1 MLDYRILRLP
11 IDAACSCLAAG
22 LIALVLLLCAR
33 FKRYGDRIMEI
44 FVSIIV
50 LVVLAILAI
59 LFLNRYYRKATRE
72 VSLVRTGAGGQRVVL
87 DGGCLALPFLHKVS
101 EVNMRTI
108 KLEIERL
115 GPKSIITKDRLR
127 VDVGAEFYVR
137 VRASAEGVAT
147 AAQALASK
155 SFRSSDLAETL
166 EGKLVDAMLSVAA
179 RYTMDDLQDNRSGY
193 SQAVS
198 ELLVDNLAQNGLL
211 LESVSLTRIDQ
222 TPFHALDENNAFNAL
237 GMRRL
242 AEIIAVNKKERAI
255 IESDA
260 EVAVRQS
267 QLDATKRKL
276 TISREEE
283 EATITQQR
291 EIEIARSRS
300 MAETA
305 EEQATSEQR
314 REAARIAREREVRL
328 NEINKDRE
336 LREKALAAELAT
348 ALAETENAVK
358 MSAKRVEEAHAEA
371 EAIAAT
377 ASGAEAEEKVRTIRE
392 QAAADREKA
401 LALIRA
407 TEQAEVDDTRVR
419 SEVAS
424 MLAMAEAEA
433 KAMLDRAEAQ
443 KAKLIA
449 EANGRAAVI
458 DAENAQSIELMAMK
472 LDEERIKTLPEVVE
486 RMLKPAEKIESIR
499 INHITGMGNSG
510 SDNGGSG
517 DPGTVNQLVDGV
529 LNMALQ
535 LPAVQKLGEEVGMN
549 ISDGVRGVTKNL
561 ERRSSGSSKTE
572 EIDGKTT
579 TDSNKSENND

>member
-1 MLDYRILRLP
+1 
-11 IDAACSCLAAG
+11 
-22 LIALVLLLCAR
+22 
-33 FKRYGDRIMEI
+33 MEI

-193 SQAVS
+193 SQEVS

-499 INHITGMGNSG
+499 INHITGMGKSG

>member
-1 MLDYRILRLP
+1 
-11 IDAACSCLAAG
+11 
-22 LIALVLLLCAR
+22 
-33 FKRYGDRIMEI
+33 MEI

-193 SQAVS
+193 SQEVS

-242 AEIIAVNKKERAI
+242 AEIIAVNTKERAI

>member
-1 MLDYRILRLP
+1 M
-11 IDAACSCLAAG
+11 A
-22 LIALVLLLCAR
+22 V
-33 FKRYGDRIMEI
+33 
-44 FVSIIV
+44 FVT
-50 LVVLAILAI
+50 LVVIVVAAILII

-72 VSLVRTGAGGQRVVL
+72 ISLVRTGAGGQRVVL
-87 DGGCLALPFLHKVS
+87 DGGCIALPFLHKVA
-101 EVNMRTI
+101 EVNMRTT

-137 VRASAEGVAT
+137 VRATDEGVAT
-147 AAQALASK
+147 AAQALAGK
-155 SFRSSDLAETL
+155 SFRSADLAETL

-179 RYTMDDLQDNRSGY
+179 RYTMDELQDNRAGF
-193 SQAVS
+193 AREVS
-198 ELLVDNLAQNGLL
+198 EVLADNLAQNGLL

-242 AEIIAVNKKERAI
+242 AEIIAVNKKERAV

-283 EATITQQR
+283 EAMITQQR

-305 EEQATSEQR
+305 EEQATSEKR

-328 NEINKDRE
+328 TEIQKDRE
-336 LREKALAAELAT
+336 LREQSLAAELAT
-348 ALAETENAVK
+348 ALAKTENTVRLA
-358 MSAKRVEEAHAEA
+358 AKRVEEAHAEA

-377 ASGAEAEEKVRTIRE
+377 AAGAEAEEKVRTIRE
-392 QAAADREKA
+392 QAAADRDKV

-407 TEQAEVDDTRVR
+407 TEQAEVDDTRVK
-419 SEVAS
+419 SEVGTI
-424 MLAMAEAEA
+424 LAMAEAEA
-433 KAMLDRAEAQ
+433 KAMLERAEAQ
-443 KAKLIA
+443 KAKLLA
-449 EANGRAAVI
+449 EAQGRAAVI
-458 DAENAQSIELMAMK
+458 EAENAQSADLMSMK
-472 LDEERIKTLPEVVE
+472 LDEARIKTLPEVVE

-499 INHITGMGNSG
+499 INHITGVGRGGGATGDGAGGGDG
-510 SDNGGSG
+510 S
-517 DPGTVNQLVDGV
+517 TVNQLVDGV
-529 LNMALQ
+529 LSMALQ
-535 LPAVQKLGEEVGMN
+535 LPAVQRLGEEVGMN
-549 ISDGVRGVTKNL
+549 IGDGVRGVTSQL
-561 ERRSSGSSKTE
+561 DRRSRGETRKEETDGST
-572 EIDGKTT
+572 
-579 TDSNKSENND
+579 SETKD

>member
-1 MLDYRILRLP
+1 M
-11 IDAACSCLAAG
+11 AVFAT
-22 LIALVLLLCAR
+22 
-33 FKRYGDRIMEI
+33 
-44 FVSIIV
+44 
-50 LVVLAILAI
+50 LVVAVIVAILII

-87 DGGCLALPFLHKVS
+87 DGGCIALPFLHKVS
-101 EVNMRTI
+101 EVNMRTT

-147 AAQALASK
+147 AAQALAGK
-155 SFRSSDLAETL
+155 SFRSADLAETL

-179 RYTMDDLQDNRSGY
+179 RYTMDELQDNRAGY
-193 SQAVS
+193 AREVS
-198 ELLVDNLAQNGLL
+198 DILTDNLAQNGLL

-242 AEIIAVNKKERAI
+242 AEIIAVNKKERAV
-255 IESDA
+255 IEADA

-283 EATITQQR
+283 EAMITQQR

-305 EEQATSEQR
+305 EEQAASEKR

-328 NEINKDRE
+328 TEISKDRE
-336 LREKALAAELAT
+336 LREQSLAAELAT
-348 ALAETENAVK
+348 ALAKTENAVRLA
-358 MSAKRVEEAHAEA
+358 AKRVEEAHAEA

-377 ASGAEAEEKVRTIRE
+377 AAGAEAEEKVRTIRE
-392 QAAADREKA
+392 QAAADREKV

-419 SEVAS
+419 SEVGT

-433 KAMLDRAEAQ
+433 KAMLERAEAQ
-443 KAKLIA
+443 KARLLA
-449 EANGRAAVI
+449 EAEGRSAVI
-458 DAENAQSIELMAMK
+458 SAENAQTPELMAMK
-472 LDEERIKTLPEVVE
+472 LDEARIKTLPEVVE

-499 INHITGMGNSG
+499 INHITGMGHSG
-510 SDNGGSG
+510 GAGGGEGGGG
-517 DPGTVNQLVDGV
+517 DGGTVNQLVDGV
-529 LNMALQ
+529 LSMALQ
-535 LPAVQKLGEEVGMN
+535 LPAVQRLGEEVGMN
-549 ISDGVRGVTKNL
+549 IGDGVRGVASQL
-561 ERRSSGSSKTE
+561 DRRSSGGSRGRKT
-572 EIDGKTT
+572 DGNT
-579 TDSNKSENND
+579 SETKD